1 MHVWSELRHENIIPL
16 LGIITSTLD
25 HTVTLVSKWTESKN
39 ALEYVQD
46 DGIDPCPLVC

>member
-1 MHVWSELRHENIIPL
+1 MRLWSGLHHENIIPL
-16 LGIITSTLD
+16 LGIMTKFD